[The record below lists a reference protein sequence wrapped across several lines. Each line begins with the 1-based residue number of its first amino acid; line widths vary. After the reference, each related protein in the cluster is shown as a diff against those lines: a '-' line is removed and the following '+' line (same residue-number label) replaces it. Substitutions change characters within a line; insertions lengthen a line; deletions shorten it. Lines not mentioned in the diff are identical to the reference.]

1 VSELGSTTGE
11 LISEAVTSA
20 MTDKSTL
27 FTTCRRLLAAAILF
41 TAAATTGAV
50 AQNVVAMVNG
60 EPITA
65 LDIEQRSKF
74 IQLSTQKT
82 PPRQE
87 ILDELIDEKL
97 KVREAKRW
105 GIEVSDADV
114 EASYTG
120 MATRMRLN
128 SEQLTQSLA
137 RSGVN
142 AATLK
147 ARIKADLTWQN
158 LVRGRYQSS
167 LQFSDKEI
175 LSAMESKNIEDK
187 DTVAYDYLM
196 RPILLLVPPGS
207 AQPVVDGRIKEA
219 EALRG
224 RFKGCEE
231 GLGIA
236 RTFRDVAIR
245 DQITRTSSDLPA
257 ELRKVLEAI
266 PVGQLTAPEVTRL
279 GVEMYAICSRS
290 ESKADTPGKR
300 QAREAVFAERFEQ
313 QSKAYLQR
321 IRREALIERR

>member
-1 VSELGSTTGE
+1 MTG
-11 LISEAVTSA
+11 
-20 MTDKSTL
+20 KSTL
-27 FTTCRRLLAAAILF
+27 FTTCRRLLAAAILVA
-41 TAAATTGAV
+41 AAATTSAV

-65 LDIEQRSKF
+65 LDIEQRAKF

-207 AQPVVDGRIKEA
+207 PQPVVDGRMKEA

-279 GVEMYAICSRS
+279 GVEMYAVCSRN

-300 QAREAVFAERFEQ
+300 QARDAVFAERFEQ

>member
-1 VSELGSTTGE
+1 
-11 LISEAVTSA
+11 
-20 MTDKSTL
+20 
-27 FTTCRRLLAAAILF
+27 
-41 TAAATTGAV
+41 
-50 AQNVVAMVNG
+50 
-60 EPITA
+60 
-65 LDIEQRSKF
+65 
-74 IQLSTQKT
+74 
-82 PPRQE
+82 
-87 ILDELIDEKL
+87 
-97 KVREAKRW
+97 
-105 GIEVSDADV
+105 
-114 EASYTG
+114 
-120 MATRMRLN
+120 MRLN

-207 AQPVVDGRIKEA
+207 PQPVVDGRMKEA

-279 GVEMYAICSRS
+279 GVEMYAVCSRN

-300 QAREAVFAERFEQ
+300 QARDAVFAERFEQ